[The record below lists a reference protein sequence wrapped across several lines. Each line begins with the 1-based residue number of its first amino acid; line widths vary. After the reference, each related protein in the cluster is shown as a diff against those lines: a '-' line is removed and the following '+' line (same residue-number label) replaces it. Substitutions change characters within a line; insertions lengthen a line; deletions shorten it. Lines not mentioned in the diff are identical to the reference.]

1 MLDTILKS
9 LARRAGIGIE
19 RLTPAKLMARDA
31 YFAQRHLLESR
42 GVKTIVDLGANT
54 GQTALKYL
62 EIFPD
67 ADVHSFEP
75 FDTAFEELCRAV
87 RGNSRAHVHKLAVAD
102 EIGERR
108 FFLQEQH
115 WNNSLLPAARAASAG
130 GAPASGKET
139 VVTATTLDEF
149 CRSEG
154 INTIDILKMDIQGGE
169 LLALRGAQRMLKD
182 RAIELIYTEVLF
194 AALYEGQA
202 SFVDL
207 FSHLVAA
214 DYRLFGLYDLQCS
227 PNQALGW
234 ADAIFVRR
242 DLQLAEV

>member
-1 MLDTILKS
+1 MLKTMLKS

-31 YFAQRHLLESR
+31 YFAQRRLLEPR

-54 GQTALKYL
+54 GQTARKYL
-62 EIFPD
+62 EIFPH

-75 FDTAFEELCRAV
+75 FDAAFEELCRTV
-87 RGNSRAHVHKLAVAD
+87 RGNSRAHVHKLAVSDA
-102 EIGERR
+102 IGERR

-115 WNNSLLPAARAASAG
+115 WNNSLLPAARAASPG
-130 GAPASGKET
+130 VAPPSGKET

-154 INTIDILKMDIQGGE
+154 IDRIDILKMDIQGGE
-169 LLALRGAQRMLKD
+169 LLALRGAERLLHD

-194 AALYEGQA
+194 ASLYEGQA
-202 SFVDL
+202 SFADL
-207 FSHLVAA
+207 FSHLAA
-214 DYRLFGLYDLQCS
+214 AGYRLFGLYDLQCP
-227 PNQALGW
+227 PNQAIGW
-234 ADAIFVRR
+234 GDAIFVHR
-242 DLQLAEV
+242 DL